1 MEYNK
6 GLDFWNEE
14 HKNCNCGSYA
24 FNLNE
29 WYNPGCMCGR
39 YNNFDDDVLYLLDC
53 WHEGGADDDD
63 LANDLASFYLDK
75 IKNDFGDEVRIVF
88 ESKLPTLVNEGEEVI
103 AFRAGA
109 YAWEGYNCSSFDYDF
124 HFKVLRNGHWFE
136 KCGGGLVQETN
147 LDEWTTSIYYNSET
161 FFIIHRLQNLT

>member
-29 WYNPGCMCGR
+29 WYHPGCMCGR
-39 YNNFDDDVLYLLDC
+39 YNDCNDDVLYLLDC

-88 ESKLPTLVNEGEEVI
+88 ASELPTSVNEGEEVV

-136 KCGGGLVQETN
+136 KCGSGLIQETN
-147 LDEWTTSIYYNSET
+147 LDEWTTSIYYNSKT